1 MQKRSSII
9 QAISGRP
16 ILCKERWCI
25 EMIRNI
31 SRYVLCLAVLVGCL
45 AEKSPPQS
53 PTQPTKPPR
62 AGQLTLA
69 TTTSTQDS
77 GLLDELLPAFESES
91 GVNVKVITVG
101 SGQAL
106 ELARRGDADVLL
118 THAPA
123 AEQKFM
129 DEGWGEE
136 RRPLMHNDFVLAGP
150 KADPAHCK
158 GQASI
163 TDAFLR
169 IAEHE
174 ASFVSRGDESGTHLK
189 EKEIWT
195 KAGIE
200 PQGQWYLQAG
210 AGMAQTL
217 RIANEK
223 EAYTLSDRATY
234 LTLRKGLGFE
244 ILTERDPLMQNH
256 YAVLITNKAKHP
268 HVNAEA
274 ARQLADFLLRPATK
288 KRIAE
293 FGVPKFGEP
302 LFFPEE

>member
-1 MQKRSSII
+1 MN
-9 QAISGRP
+9 
-16 ILCKERWCI
+16 
-25 EMIRNI
+25 RNF
-31 SRYVLCLAVLVGCL
+31 SYVVWLVILVGCW
-45 AEKSPPQS
+45 AEKSPSEKLSQS
-53 PTQPTKPPR
+53 TKVR
-62 AGQLTLA
+62 GARQLTLA
-69 TTTSTQDS
+69 TTTSTQDT
-77 GLLDELLPAFESES
+77 GLLDELLPTFESES
-91 GVNVKVITVG
+91 GIKIKVIAVG

-136 RRPLMHNDFVLAGP
+136 RRRIMYNDFVLAGP
-150 KADPAHCK
+150 KADPANCK
-158 GQASI
+158 GKTSI
-163 TDAFLR
+163 ADAFLR
-169 IAEHE
+169 IAQQE
-174 ASFVSRGDESGTHLK
+174 ALFVSRSDESGTHQK

-200 PQGQWYLQAG
+200 PQGTWYIRVG
-210 AGMAQTL
+210 AGMTQTL

-234 LTLRKGLGFE
+234 LTLQKQLGLD
-244 ILTERDPLMQNH
+244 IATERDPLMQNH
-256 YAVLITNKAKHP
+256 YAVLITSSAKHP
-268 HVNAEA
+268 HVDAKA
-274 ARQLADFLLRPATK
+274 ARQFADFIMSPATK

-293 FGVPKFGEP
+293 YGVAEFGQP